1 MYKISPKKQKSRK
14 NIPYLGPNN
23 LFFCYDCNLPIINLK
38 KCPSCSNDI
47 RLLPLTPP
55 YDVRPA
61 MGDEVKDIQKLIV
74 KNFGENATIIDDDDL
89 ILLNHIGS
97 EDQMDEIIKSGLSI
111 GTRRYDIRT
120 DKWIIKLNANGLLLL
135 EGKISKKWVK
145 IDSGAKEKIRQGA
158 NVLIPGILDADSEI
172 QKGDYIAI
180 IDEDN
185 KIIAGGIAR
194 IDDAER
200 EVSTRGVYAKNYLG
214 LKQKYNR
221 NKTKRTWNEVVK
233 WNSKELKNIEN
244 KAVDFI
250 QKAKEDLKL
259 PVIISFSGGKDSLV
273 TLALVKK
280 AFPNKDYKVLF
291 VNTGIE
297 FKETIDY
304 VEECSKELDFE
315 DILIT
320 ENVPTELFWEAF
332 EKYGPPG
339 RDFRHCCKFAK
350 LAPIKKAIER
360 TFGEEKCISFVGQ
373 RRYESYK
380 RASSDVWENR
390 YVTNQINMSPIQN
403 WTAFMIW
410 LYIFWKKLPYNVLY
424 ETGYERIGCW
434 ACPSSDLAQF
444 QILENNHP
452 DLYNQ
457 LFIAVEKWRES
468 RNLPLNYWKYGLWR
482 FKTIPIKIT
491 NILSLNVD
499 DYNLETKNTGFSYMQ
514 IEVSDCVTQPV
525 NIIGS
530 FSGGLSLNKISSA
543 LPILGKV
550 QYNKKLNFIR
560 ISNKNHS
567 ILVYNDGTFKIN
579 FKSLESVNKENIV
592 SVSSS
597 FIYTVLR
604 ALECMKCGLCISECK
619 DNAISLD
626 ENSIIVDNLLCS
638 KCNRCSHVCP
648 IVTIVYRDLRKDI
661 QSTINTS
668 EIEFEKS
675 LS

>member
-1 MYKISPKKQKSRK
+1 
-14 NIPYLGPNN
+14 
-23 LFFCYDCNLPIINLK
+23 
-38 KCPSCSNDI
+38 
-47 RLLPLTPP
+47 
-55 YDVRPA
+55 
-61 MGDEVKDIQKLIV
+61 MGDEIEEIQKLIV
-74 KNFGENATIIDDDDL
+74 DNFGENASIVDDDDL
-89 ILLNHIGS
+89 ILLNHLGS

-111 GTRRYDIRT
+111 GTRRYDIKT
-120 DKWIIKLNANGLLLL
+120 DKWIIKLNENGLGLL
-135 EGKISKKWVK
+135 EGKVSKKWVK

-158 NVLIPGILDADSEI
+158 NILIPGILDADKDI
-172 QKGDYIAI
+172 RKGDYIAI
-180 IDEDN
+180 IDVDN
-185 KIIAGGIAR
+185 QIIAGGIAR
-194 IDDAER
+194 INDSER
-200 EVSTRGVYAKNYLG
+200 KEITRGIYAKNYLG
-214 LKQKYNR
+214 VKKKHNQS
-221 NKTKRTWNEVVK
+221 KTKRTWNEVIK
-233 WNSKELKNIEN
+233 WNSKELERLEN
-244 KAVDFI
+244 VAVDFI
-250 QKAKEDLKL
+250 RKAKNDLKL
-259 PVIISFSGGKDSLV
+259 PVIVSFSGGKDSLV
-273 TLALVKK
+273 TLALVQK
-280 AFPNKDYKVLF
+280 ALPNKDYKVLF

-297 FKETIDY
+297 FKETINY
-304 VEECSKELDFE
+304 VKESSKKLDFE

-320 ENVPTELFWEAF
+320 EEVPTELFWEAF

-360 TFGEEKCISFVGQ
+360 AFGEEKCISFVGQ

-380 RASSDVWENR
+380 RAISDVWENR

-410 LYIFWKKLPYNVLY
+410 LYIYWKKLPYNALY

-444 QILENNHP
+444 RILENNHP

-457 LFIAVEKWRES
+457 LFVAVEKWRES
-468 RNLPLNYWKYGLWR
+468 RNLPSDYWKYGLWR
-482 FKTIPIKIT
+482 FKTIPIKIA
-491 NILSLNVD
+491 NVLSLNVD

-514 IEVSDCVTQPV
+514 VEASDCVTQPV
-525 NIIGS
+525 TIIGS
-530 FSGGLSLNKISSA
+530 FSGGLSLNRISSV

-560 ISNKNHS
+560 ISNRNHS

-579 FKSLESVNKENIV
+579 FKSLQSVSKEKIV

-604 ALECMKCGLCISECK
+604 ALECIKCGLCIGECK
-619 DNAISLD
+619 DKAIVFD
-626 ENSIIVDNLLCS
+626 ENSIVVDELLCS
-638 KCNRCSHVCP
+638 RCDRCSHVCP
-648 IVTIVYRDLRKDI
+648 IVTIVYRDLRKEI
-661 QSTINTS
+661 QTVIDTS